1 MLSKV
6 AERMYWFSRYIERA
20 ENTARM
26 VGVYDNLL
34 FDLPRSI
41 NISWFNLVVINS
53 SEDVFNARYTV
64 KDEKNVVKLLLADS
78 TNPNSMSSSLL
89 MARENVRTSRDVLPL
104 PLWELINELCMY
116 VSEHIRDGINR
127 TNRHGFLDNVIKG
140 CQQINGLLADN
151 MSKDAAWQ
159 FIRLGRNL
167 ERADMASRILDA
179 GITAQLSS
187 SDVEQDLD
195 PSQII
200 WGNVLRSCDG
210 AMNYRRTMRATVEGT
225 RVCQFLLHDKH
236 FPRSITFCADQIAAA
251 VDLLPACEI
260 EELAK
265 LKTLLAG
272 EPGELD
278 ESFSDYLNDLQLSFA
293 NLHMQFGQCWFALD
307 R

>member
-64 KDEKNVVKLLLADS
+64 QDEKNVVKLLLADS
-78 TNPNSMSSSLL
+78 TNPNSMSSSLQ

-179 GITAQLSS
+179 GITAQMSS
-187 SDVEQDLD
+187 TEVEQDLD

-210 AMNYRRTMRATVEGT
+210 AMNYRRTMRVTVEGS

-236 FPRSITFCADQIAAA
+236 FPRSISFCVEQIETA
-251 VDLLPACEI
+251 VSLLPVCEI

-265 LKTLLAG
+265 LKALLA
-272 EPGELD
+272 EDPGNLD
-278 ESFSDYLNDLQLSFA
+278 ETFSDYLNDLQLSFA
-293 NLHMQFGQCWFALD
+293 NLHVEFGQCWFALD
-307 R
+307 

>member
-41 NISWFNLVVINS
+41 NISWYNLVVINS
-53 SEDVFNARYTV
+53 SEDVFHARYTV
-64 KDEKNVVKLLLADS
+64 QDEKNVVKLLLADS
-78 TNPNSMSSSLL
+78 TNPNSMSSSLQ

-116 VSEHIRDGINR
+116 VSENIRDGINR

-179 GITAQLSS
+179 GITAQLSTTEI
-187 SDVEQDLD
+187 DQDID

-210 AMNYRRTMRATVEGT
+210 AMNYRRTMRVTVEGT
-225 RVCQFLLHDKH
+225 KVCHFLLQDKH
-236 FPRSITFCADQIAAA
+236 FPRSISFCAEQIATA
-251 VDLLPACEI
+251 VSLLPGNEVI
-260 EELAK
+260 ELKK
-265 LKTLLAG
+265 LKSLL
-272 EPGELD
+272 EQEQTELD

-293 NLHMQFGQCWFALD
+293 DLHHQFGQCWFALD
-307 R
+307 

>member
-34 FDLPRSI
+34 FDLPRAI

-64 KDEKNVVKLLLADS
+64 QDEKNVVKLLLADS
-78 TNPNSMSSSLL
+78 TNPNSMASSLQ

-116 VSEHIRDGINR
+116 VAEHIRDGINR
-127 TNRHGFLDNVIKG
+127 TNRHGFLDTVIKA

-179 GITAQLSS
+179 GITAQLNTT
-187 SDVEQDLD
+187 DIEQDID

-210 AMNYRRTMRATVEGT
+210 AMNYRRTMRVTVEGT
-225 RVCQFLLHDKH
+225 KVCDFLLHDKH
-236 FPRSITFCADQIAAA
+236 FPRSISFCAEQIETA
-251 VDLLPACEI
+251 VSLLPTCDIGEI
-260 EELAK
+260 EK
-265 LKTLLAG
+265 LKALLAQDNH
-272 EPGELD
+272 ELD
-278 ESFSDYLNDLQLSFA
+278 ESLSDYLNELQLSFA
-293 NLHMQFGQCWFALD
+293 NLHQEFGQCWFALE
-307 R
+307 

>member
-34 FDLPRSI
+34 FDLPRAI

-53 SEDVFNARYTV
+53 SEDVFNARYTIQ
-64 KDEKNVVKLLLADS
+64 DEKNVVKLLLADS
-78 TNPNSMSSSLL
+78 TNPNSMASSLQ

-127 TNRHGFLDNVIKG
+127 TNRHGFLDTVIKG

-179 GITAQLSS
+179 GITAQLNTT
-187 SDVEQDLD
+187 DIEQDID

-210 AMNYRRTMRATVEGT
+210 SMNYRRTMRVTVEGT
-225 RVCQFLLHDKH
+225 KVCDFLLHDKH
-236 FPRSITFCADQIAAA
+236 FPRSISFCAEQMMAATS
-251 VDLLPACEI
+251 LLPACDI
-260 EELAK
+260 DELKK
-265 LKTLLAG
+265 LQQLIA
-272 EPGELD
+272 EDQHALD
-278 ESFSDYLNDLQLSFA
+278 NSLSDYLNELQLSFA
-293 NLHMQFGQCWFALD
+293 RLHQEFAQCWFAVD
-307 R
+307 